1 MQGFE
6 TWPQLP
12 THTIYRGLH
21 HSKIYFRLIRLRSRT
36 QDFLI
41 NCTSCGGN
49 IDIVNDC
56 AVTQVQTGQCDGYWG
71 FVFSISPYPS
81 PAFFRHQL
89 SSSPPPQVYLFVIDA
104 AIIIGGR
111 LRLRALF
118 WLVSVLFLIGLIADQ
133 KLLEY
138 QILSLAN
145 HNFIKNQIF
154 MHFNIILPHWHAYT
168 TPSQNILRRSVNQNL
183 LERPSK

>member
-133 KLLEY
+133 KLSIKFCHL
-138 QILSLAN
+138 QITISSKTKYLCISTSYF
-145 HNFIKNQIF
+145 HTGTRIQ
-154 MHFNIILPHWHAYT
+154 LPAKISWEG
-168 TPSQNILRRSVNQNL
+168 L
-183 LERPSK
+183 